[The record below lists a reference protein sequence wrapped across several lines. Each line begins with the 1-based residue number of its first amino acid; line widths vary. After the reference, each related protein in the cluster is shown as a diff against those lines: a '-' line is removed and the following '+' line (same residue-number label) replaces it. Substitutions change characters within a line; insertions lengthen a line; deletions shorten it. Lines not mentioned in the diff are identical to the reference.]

1 MKRWRQRNGL
11 GVVWSLVGLWL
22 GTAASAAPLAAADLA
37 RAAEIVEGKCAIC
50 HGVDGESS
58 SPLFPRLSAQHARYI
73 ERQLSDYQSGRRKND
88 TMQSMVADLAPAD
101 MRLIGAYFQSKPAE
115 AHPVADPELA
125 EVGRYLY
132 QRGNPLSG
140 VAACA
145 ACHGADGQG
154 NERMP
159 RVGGQHAQYVE
170 RQLKAFSKRERTND
184 NAVMHTV
191 AAKLT
196 ELEVKAVAAFISG
209 LK

>member
-1 MKRWRQRNGL
+1 MRVWGKTVGEALWAAALGL
-11 GVVWSLVGLWL
+11 MSG
-22 GTAASAAPLAAADLA
+22 SAAAAGPASPADLA
-37 RAAEIVEGKCAIC
+37 RAAEIVEGRCAIC

-58 SPLFPRLSAQHARYI
+58 SPLFPRLSAQHASYI
-73 ERQLSDYQSGRRKND
+73 ERQLADYQSGRRKNE
-88 TMQSMVADLAPAD
+88 TMQRMVEGLGAEE
-101 MRLIGAYFQSKPAE
+101 MRWIGAYFQAKPAQ
-115 AHPVADPELA
+115 AHAVADAELA

-132 QRGNPLSG
+132 HRGNPLSG

-154 NERMP
+154 HERLP

-170 RQLKAFSKRERTND
+170 RQLKAFGNRERTND
-184 NAVMHTV
+184 NAIMHTV

-196 ELEVKAVAAFISG
+196 ELEVKAVAVFISG